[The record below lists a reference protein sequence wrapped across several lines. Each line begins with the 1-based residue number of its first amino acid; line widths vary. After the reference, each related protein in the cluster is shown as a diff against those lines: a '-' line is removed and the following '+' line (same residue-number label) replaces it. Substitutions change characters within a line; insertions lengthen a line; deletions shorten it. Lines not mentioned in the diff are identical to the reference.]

1 MSSRSE
7 PLQRFK
13 EKETV
18 MIAHLSKH
26 LASKVA
32 VGVTLTACLGCG
44 SALAADRT
52 YTYINGVKTIVLPK
66 EYNTLKDGTGVNTV
80 VQICTDCHSTD
91 YISTQPYQTRD
102 GWQAVITKMRDK
114 FGMDRIS
121 ANDEATILDYL
132 VTNYGQ

>member
-1 MSSRSE
+1 
-7 PLQRFK
+7 
-13 EKETV
+13 
-18 MIAHLSKH
+18 MITHLSKH
-26 LASKVA
+26 LAREVA
-32 VGVTLTACLGCG
+32 VGLSLLACMGVG
-44 SALAADRT
+44 SALAADPT

-66 EYNTLKDGTGVNTV
+66 EYNTLKNGTGVSTV
-80 VQICTDCHSTD
+80 VQVCTECHSTD

-132 VTNYGQ
+132 VTNYGK